1 MSLSTWYHVSFDEEK
16 IYRET
21 NPPNG
26 EGWKDELYW
35 KDIIR
40 VCFKVGEDLFDNDEI
55 YIFTDKRDESY
66 LIPTMADGGSE
77 LWGEIIHREL
87 FDAELAIKLATGLEG
102 LHCWPEDK

>member
-1 MSLSTWYHVSFDEEK
+1 MSLSTWYHVSFDGEK

-26 EGWKDELYW
+26 EEWNDELFW

-40 VCFKVGEDLFDNDEI
+40 VCFKAGEDLFDNDEI

-66 LIPTMADGGSE
+66 LIPTMTDGGAE
-77 LWGEIIHREL
+77 LWGEIIDRGL
-87 FDAELAIKLATGLEG
+87 FDAELGIKVATGLEG
-102 LHCWPEDK
+102 LHCWPEGE